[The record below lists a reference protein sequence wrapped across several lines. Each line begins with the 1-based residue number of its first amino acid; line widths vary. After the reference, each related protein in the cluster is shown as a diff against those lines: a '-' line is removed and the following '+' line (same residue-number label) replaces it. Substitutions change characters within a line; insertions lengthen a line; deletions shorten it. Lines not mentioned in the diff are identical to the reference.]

1 MMIPMLSDEYS
12 NEGPATQA
20 SSMEAKAS
28 PGFVPRL
35 EALRGVAAVSVV
47 GYHVAGIYWDI
58 VATGM
63 IAVVVFFVLSGF
75 VLARSLEQNP
85 SPAAF
90 FRSRLFRLL
99 PPAAATVLLFA
110 SLYWLFG
117 FWVGF
122 RGEFGFVNVMLNALM
137 IKSDING
144 VMWSMTVESA
154 ATPVILGSFW
164 ALGRYGLVP
173 LIAACVILLGLS
185 FWGPYVHLLGGITN
199 LAPLYGFV
207 IGVMASC
214 RGRDLLQPISPRVG
228 QVLTFGAIVLMCYL
242 GTKKQTAPVILLEVM
257 ASAWII
263 ASIAFGPPNA
273 VFRPLDFRIVRFY
286 GRISYSFY
294 LLHLIG
300 ISMAMKVL
308 APFELQSSIPNAVV
322 TAVLAVLLTTPLAWA
337 SWQMIEVPSKRL
349 GRSQGKLAGREAGS
363 RLRPS

>member
-1 MMIPMLSDEYS
+1 
-12 NEGPATQA
+12 
-20 SSMEAKAS
+20 MEVKAS

-35 EALRGVAAVSVV
+35 ESLRGVAAVSVV
-47 GYHVAGIYWDI
+47 GYHAVAIYWDI

-75 VLARSLEQNP
+75 VLARSLQQNP
-85 SPAAF
+85 SPGAF
-90 FRSRLFRLL
+90 FRSRVFRLL

-122 RGEFGFVNVMLNALM
+122 LGEFGFINVILNALM

-144 VMWSMTVESA
+144 VMWSMTVECA

-173 LIAACVILLGLS
+173 LIAACVILFGLS

-207 IGVMASC
+207 IGVIACC
-214 RGRDLLQPISPRVG
+214 RGRDLLQQISPPVG
-228 QVLTFGAIVLMCYL
+228 QVLTVGAIVLMCYL

-273 VFRPLDFRIVRFY
+273 IFRPLDFRIVRFY

-294 LLHLIG
+294 LLHLLG
-300 ISMAMKVL
+300 IAMAVRVL
-308 APFELQSSIPNAVV
+308 APFEPQSNVASIVL
-322 TAVLAVLLTTPLAWA
+322 TGVLAVLFTTPLAWA
-337 SWQMIEVPSKRL
+337 SWRMIEVPSKRL
-349 GRSQGKLAGREAGS
+349 GRSQGKLAGRETAS
-363 RLRPS
+363 RLNPS

>member
-1 MMIPMLSDEYS
+1 MEVK
-12 NEGPATQA
+12 A
-20 SSMEAKAS
+20 SS
-28 PGFVPRL
+28 GFLPRL
-35 EALRGVAAVSVV
+35 ESLRGVAAVSVV
-47 GYHVAGIYWDI
+47 GYHAVAIYWD
-58 VATGM
+58 VAATGM

-85 SPAAF
+85 SAAAF

-99 PPAAATVLLFA
+99 PPAAVTVLLFA

-122 RGEFGFVNVMLNALM
+122 RGDFSFLNVVLNALM
-137 IKSDING
+137 MKSDING
-144 VMWSMTVESA
+144 VMWSMTVECA

-173 LIAACVILLGLS
+173 LMAACVILFGLS

-207 IGVMASC
+207 IGVIASC
-214 RGRDLLQPISPRVG
+214 RGRDLLQQISPRVI
-228 QVLTFGAIVLMCYL
+228 QALTFGALILMCFL
-242 GTKKQTAPVILLEVM
+242 GTRKQTAPVILLEIM

-294 LLHLIG
+294 LLHLLG
-300 ISMAMKVL
+300 MAMAVRVL
-308 APFELQSSIPNAVV
+308 APFELQPNVTSIVV
-322 TAVLAVLLTTPLAWA
+322 TTVLAVLFTTPLAWA
-337 SWQMIEVPSKRL
+337 SWRMIEVPSKRF
-349 GRSQGKLAGREAGS
+349 GRSQGKLAGREVGS
-363 RLRPS
+363 RLSPS

>member
-1 MMIPMLSDEYS
+1 
-12 NEGPATQA
+12 
-20 SSMEAKAS
+20 MEVKA
-28 PGFVPRL
+28 PLGFVPRL
-35 EALRGVAAVSVV
+35 ESLRGVAAVSVV
-47 GYHVAGIYWDI
+47 GYHAVAIYWDI
-58 VATGM
+58 AATGM

-75 VLARSLEQNP
+75 VLARSLQQNP
-85 SPAAF
+85 SSVVF

-122 RGEFGFVNVMLNALM
+122 LGEFGFINVILNALM

-144 VMWSMTVESA
+144 VMWSMTVECA

-173 LIAACVILLGLS
+173 LIAACVILFGLS

-207 IGVMASC
+207 IGVIACC
-214 RGRDLLQPISPRVG
+214 RGRDLSQQISPRVG
-228 QVLTFGAIVLMCYL
+228 RVLTVGAIVLMCFL

-273 VFRPLDFRIVRFY
+273 IFRPLDFRIVRFY

-294 LLHLIG
+294 LLHLLG
-300 ISMAMKVL
+300 IAMAVRVL
-308 APFELQSSIPNAVV
+308 APFEPQPNVASIVM
-322 TAVLAVLLTTPLAWA
+322 TALLAVLFTTPLAWA
-337 SWQMIEVPSKRL
+337 SWRMIEVPSKRL
-349 GRSQGKLAGREAGS
+349 GRSQGKFAGREAGS